1 MTRRSGQPDTQ
12 ADLDLRAC
20 LDERPQRSFVMV
32 AGAGSGKTT
41 SLVKALAH
49 LGQTRRAELKTRG
62 QRVACITY
70 TEVAVKEIWGDVGND
85 LLFHVSTIHSFL
97 WTVVRPFQVN
107 LKTWVVAR
115 IHQKIAEA
123 QEHHEKP
130 KTRPATR
137 ERLVGDIA
145 RYRRNLED
153 VEHRTHFT
161 YGAGSDF
168 ARGVLGHT
176 DVIAASVDLIDQS
189 QLLRNVIASRYPV
202 LFVDESQDT
211 RPDIVAAFR
220 RIAETTPIEFCLGFF
235 GDPMQK
241 IYMDGAGEIDAP
253 AEWRRITKPENFRC
267 PQRVL
272 RVVNA
277 VRQPGDGLVQTRGR
291 MDSVDGVPVPV
302 EGSARIFLLSA
313 DEHRSAKL
321 AMVREW
327 LRRVNHD
334 EHWVS
339 EDRAADVR
347 ALVVVHRMAAARLG
361 FPNLYAALNDNS
373 PSSIKEG
380 LKDGSTWPL
389 RPFLTYLLPL
399 ATAVHE
405 NRKFDVMTLL
415 RAECPLL
422 SSAGLAGAN
431 APEVLMGLQSSTSE
445 LARLMQSNDA
455 ILREILV
462 FASNAGM
469 LQLDEAWTKYLGAD
483 PVALAGD
490 DDPEVPPVTAFLN
503 CRVGELTGYRHYL
516 EDLSPFSTQQGVK
529 GAEFER
535 VLVLVDDEEGQRQ
548 RQFSYEKYFGMA
560 ALSDTDQDNIDGGI
574 DSVVDRTRRL
584 FYVCCSRA
592 TRDLAVVMFVL
603 DIATARA
610 KIEETG
616 LFELEDIVDEAA
628 LEVGLA

>member
-1 MTRRSGQPDTQ
+1 MTRRIGQPDTQ

-49 LGQTRRAELKTRG
+49 LGLTRRIELKTRG
-62 QRVACITY
+62 QRIACVTY

-97 WTVVRPFQVN
+97 WAVIRPFQVN
-107 LKTWVVAR
+107 LKAWVVAR
-115 IHQKIAEA
+115 IHEKIAEA
-123 QEHHEKP
+123 QEHHDKP
-130 KTRPATR
+130 RTRPATR

-145 RYRRNLED
+145 RYRRQLEA
-153 VEHRTHFT
+153 VEHRNHFA

-168 ARGVLGHT
+168 GRGVLGHT
-176 DVIAASVDLIDQS
+176 DVIAAAVELIDQS
-189 QLLRNVIASRYPV
+189 QLLRDVIASRYPV

-211 RPDIVAAFR
+211 RSDIVAAFR
-220 RIAETTPIEFCLGFF
+220 RIAETTPVEFCLGFF

-241 IYMDGAGEIDAP
+241 IYMDGTGVVDAP
-253 AEWRRITKPENFRC
+253 ADWQRITKPENFRC

-277 VRQPGDGLVQTRGR
+277 IRQPGDGLVQTRGR
-291 MDSVDGVPVPV
+291 MRSIDGVLVPV
-302 EGSARIFLLSA
+302 EGSAKIFLLSA

-321 AMVREW
+321 ARVREW

-347 ALVVVHRMAAARLG
+347 ALVVVHRMAATRLG
-361 FPNLYAALNDNS
+361 FPNLYGALNDNS

-380 LKDGSTWPL
+380 LKDGTTWPL

-399 ATAVHE
+399 AMAVHE
-405 NRKFDVMTLL
+405 GRKFDVMTLL

-422 SSAGLAGAN
+422 NSAGLAGAN
-431 APEVLMGLQSSTSE
+431 APEVLMGLQASTIE
-445 LARLMQSNDA
+445 LTRLMRSNEA
-455 ILREILV
+455 TLREILV

-469 LQLDEAWTKYLGAD
+469 LQLDEAWAKYLGAD
-483 PVALAGD
+483 PVVLAID
-490 DDPEVPPVTAFLN
+490 DDPEVQPVTAFLN
-503 CRVGELTGYRHYL
+503 CCVGELTGYRHYL
-516 EDLSPFSTQQGVK
+516 EDLSPFATQQGVK

-535 VLVLVDDEEGQRQ
+535 VLVLVDDEEGQNQ
-548 RQFSYEKYFGMA
+548 RQFSYGKYFGMT
-560 ALSDTDQDNIDGGI
+560 ALSDTDQENIVGGV
-574 DSVVDRTRRL
+574 DSVLDRTRRL

-592 TRDLAVVMFVL
+592 TRDLAVVMFVP
-603 DIATARA
+603 DIATAR
-610 KIEETG
+610 IRVEEAG
-616 LFELEDIVDEAA
+616 LFEPEDIVDEAA
-628 LEVGLA
+628 LEAGLA

>member
-1 MTRRSGQPDTQ
+1 
-12 ADLDLRAC
+12 
-20 LDERPQRSFVMV
+20 MV

-62 QRVACITY
+62 QRIACITY
-70 TEVAVKEIWGDVGND
+70 TEVAVKEIWGDVGSD

-107 LKTWVVAR
+107 LKAWVIVR
-115 IHQKIAEA
+115 IHEKIAEA
-123 QEHHEKP
+123 QEHYDKP
-130 KTRPATR
+130 RTRPTTR

-145 RYRRNLED
+145 RYRRQLEA
-153 VEHRTHFT
+153 VEHQTHFT

-176 DVIAASVDLIDQS
+176 DVIAAAVELVEQS
-189 QLLRNVIASRYPV
+189 QLLRDVIASRYPV

-211 RPDIVAAFR
+211 RPDVVAAFR
-220 RIAETTPIEFCLGFF
+220 RIAETTPVEFCLGFF

-241 IYMDGAGEIDAP
+241 IYMDGTGAIEAP
-253 AEWRRITKPENFRC
+253 ADWRQITKPENFRC

-291 MDSVDGVPVPV
+291 MTVIDGVLAPV

-321 AMVREW
+321 AKVREW
-327 LRRVNHD
+327 LRQANQD

-347 ALVVVHRMAAARLG
+347 ALVVVHRMAATRLG
-361 FPNLYAALNDNS
+361 FPNLYAALNDSS

-380 LKDGSTWPL
+380 LKDGSSWPL

-399 ATAVHE
+399 AMAVHQD
-405 NRKFDVMTLL
+405 RQFDVMTLL
-415 RAECPLL
+415 RSECPLL

-431 APEVLMGLQSSTSE
+431 ALEVLAGLQASTTE
-445 LARLMQSNDA
+445 LARLMQSNDVTLRDV
-455 ILREILV
+455 IL
-462 FASNAGM
+462 FASNAEM

-483 PVALAGD
+483 PAELASD
-490 DDPEVPPVTAFLN
+490 DDPEVLPVTAFLN
-503 CRVGELTGYRHYL
+503 CRVGDLTGYRHYL
-516 EDLSPFSTQQGVK
+516 EDLSPFATQQGVK

-535 VLVLVDDEEGQRQ
+535 VLVLVDDEEGQKQ
-548 RQFSYEKYFGMA
+548 RQFSYEKYFGMV
-560 ALSDTDQDNIDGGI
+560 ALSDTDKENIAGGL

-592 TRDLAVVMFVL
+592 TRDLAVVMFVS
-603 DIATARA
+603 DIAAARSR
-610 KIEETG
+610 IEDAG
-616 LFELEDIVDEAA
+616 VFQPEDIVDEAA
-628 LEVGLA
+628 LEATLA